1 MLHARRF
8 EFSGFDGG
16 DDLELSENA
25 VAVLEKRYLI
35 KDKSGKTIETPD
47 GMFRRVAENI
57 ASAELK
63 HGKSKADVKRIER
76 EFYDFIKSLEFMPNS
91 PTLMNAGRDMQQLS
105 ACFVLPIED
114 SMESIFTSLK
124 DAAMIHKSGGGT
136 GFAFSRIRPKA
147 DPVLSTMGVSSGPI
161 SFMKVYNAATEAIK
175 QGGTRRGANMGILRV
190 DHPDIMDFI
199 KCKEDPTKLTNF
211 NISVALTED
220 FMKAVV
226 DDEEYELLN
235 PRTKDCA
242 GKLKAREVFDTI
254 SEMAWRNGEP
264 GIVFLDRINRD
275 NPTPAIGE
283 IESTNPCGEQPLL
296 PYESCNLGSINL
308 ALMVKGGDVNWDRLR
323 TVTRTAVRF
332 LDNVIDVNNY
342 PLPEISKMS
351 LGNRKIGL
359 GVMGWADMLVQLGI
373 AYDSPK
379 ALKLAEKLMKFV
391 QDEGWKMSEELAE
404 EKGAFPNY
412 PKSKFA
418 KGKKVRNAT
427 VTTIAPTGTISM
439 IVDCSSGVEPNFS
452 VAYLKRVMDGRELP
466 YANRYFEELV
476 KRRGIR
482 TDELME
488 KVAKAG
494 HIQEIEEIPEDIR
507 KLFLT
512 AHDISP
518 EGHIMMQAAFQKY
531 TDNAVSKTVNMSN
544 DAKVADVAS
553 VFKLAY
559 ETGCKG
565 VTVYRDGSREFQVL
579 SSGTQKDQA
588 KAVQTRLSLG
598 EIDVD
603 ENGKLKP
610 RARPLVTTGSTVRMT
625 TGCGYLYVTI
635 NEDERGLFEIFARMG
650 KTGGCAASQ
659 TEAIGRLISLSLR
672 SGIDPVA
679 VVKQLKGIRCP
690 VPAPLAKERC
700 LSCPDAVGQAFE
712 IFMKNKGE
720 KMVFDVKPSDR
731 GLRPECPECGAP
743 IEFAEGCAVCPACG
757 YSKC

>member
-1 MLHARRF
+1 LK
-8 EFSGFDGG
+8 
-16 DDLELSENA
+16 LSENA

-35 KDKSGKTIETPD
+35 KDKSGKVIETPD
-47 GMFRRVAENI
+47 GMFRRVAQNI

-63 HGKSKADVKRIER
+63 HGKSKAEVKAIER
-76 EFYDFIKSLEFMPNS
+76 QFYDVMKGLEFMPNS
-91 PTLMNAGRDMQQLS
+91 PTLMNAGREIQQLS

-114 SMESIFTSLK
+114 SMDSIFGSLR

-136 GFAFSRIRPKA
+136 GFAFSRIRPRA

-199 KCKEDPTKLTNF
+199 RCKEDTTKLTNF
-211 NISVALTED
+211 NISVALTEE
-220 FMKAVV
+220 FMKAVER
-226 DDEEYELLN
+226 DEEYELLN
-235 PRTKDCA
+235 PRTKKVV
-242 GKLKAREVFDTI
+242 GKKRAREVFDTI
-254 SEMAWRNGEP
+254 SEMAWKNGEP

-308 ALMVKGGDVNWDRLR
+308 SVMVKNGEVDWRRLR
-323 TVTRTAVRF
+323 EVTRIAVRF
-332 LDNVIDVNNY
+332 LDDVIDMNKY
-342 PLPEISKMS
+342 PLPEIRDMS

-359 GVMGWADMLVQLGI
+359 GVMGWADMLVQLGLP
-373 AYDSPK
+373 YDSPK
-379 ALKLAEKLMKFV
+379 ALKLAEQLMKFV
-391 QDEGWKMSEELAE
+391 HDEGWRMSEELAKD
-404 EKGAFPNY
+404 KGPFPNFA
-412 PKSKFA
+412 KSKFA
-418 KGKKVRNAT
+418 KGRKVRNAT

-439 IVDCSSGVEPNFS
+439 VVDCSSGVEPMFS
-452 VAYLKRVMDGRELP
+452 IAYMKRVMDGRELP
-466 YANRYFEELV
+466 YANSYFEEML
-476 KRRGIR
+476 KDAGIH
-482 TDELME
+482 TPELMA
-488 KVAKAG
+488 KVAKEG
-494 HIQEIEEIPEDIR
+494 HVQELEEIPAEMR
-507 KLFLT
+507 RLFLT
-512 AHDISP
+512 AHDITP
-518 EGHIMMQAAFQKY
+518 EGHVRMQAAFQKW

-544 DAKVADVAS
+544 DAKVAEVAE
-553 VFKLAY
+553 VYRLAY
-559 ETGCKG
+559 ELGCKG
-565 VTVYRDGSREFQVL
+565 VTVYRDGSRESQVL

-588 KAVQTRLSLG
+588 KVVQTRLSLG
-598 EIDVD
+598 EVDLD

-672 SGIDPVA
+672 SGIDSAA
-679 VVKQLKGIRCP
+679 VVKQLRGIRCP

-700 LSCPDAVGQAFE
+700 LSCPDAIGQALE
-712 IFMKNKGE
+712 IHLKSKGE
-720 KMVFDVKPSDR
+720 KVVFDVKPSDR